1 MTMKLAIQY
10 HALSHNTVPV
20 IGGINLQSDST
31 LGNHSVRPD
40 FLYMGLSR
48 GTRRQPNTYSKP
60 TLDKQPKSL
69 LHDKTGAGIENGAK
83 SSSKK
88 HK

>member
-1 MTMKLAIQY
+1 MIMKLAIQS

-20 IGGINLQSDST
+20 IKGINLQSDST
-31 LGNHSVRPD
+31 SGNCSVRPD
-40 FLYMGLSR
+40 FLHTGLIR
-48 GTRRQPNTYSKP
+48 GTRKQPNTYSKP

-88 HK
+88 LK